1 MAYELIDDGGQKVG
15 RFELVDE
22 TPAVVK
28 AGSVLNDIPRQ
39 IGLTARYAIEGPA
52 RAAELVTEPLRY
64 VTDRLTG
71 QTGKT
76 KPLGVVASGLADSLG
91 LPTPE
96 NATERVVGDA
106 TRLGFGTMGGLGLLR
121 AGGAPAA
128 LTANPIQQVS
138 GAVGSGLAG
147 GASREAGGGPW
158 QQAAASLIGG
168 VAGSLTPGAISL
180 GANAVRNAFPKAPL
194 STADLDVR
202 IEGLLRSQG
211 VDFSQLS
218 QSAREAMRRD
228 VGAALR
234 TGDML
239 DETSVARLAAFRNA
253 GMTPTRGMI
262 SQNPVDITREQNLS
276 KIAANMGNTDAQA
289 LPMLQNRNNT
299 AMIGRLNELGAG
311 QGVTPAQAGGTV
323 NQAIFG
329 RNAANEAAEQAAW
342 NAAKASPGYR
352 MQISNEPLHAAIRAV
367 DDEALMGY
375 LPKQITDYM
384 GAFQTG
390 AQPFT
395 PQHYKN
401 LRSMLSA
408 ETAKGGNEAAAAR
421 AAINAIDRAGI
432 QPIKMGAHLDSG
444 GLPITQATAN
454 SMRAA
459 DQAPEAAVELVNAAR
474 QATAAKYGYQ
484 DSNALVRSVLADARS
499 ADPQRIAQSF
509 IVNGT
514 ADEARMVADA
524 VGPQGRT
531 VIKNAL
537 ANEIKRRALSDA
549 PDETGKVSASAL
561 NRAIRSMGDDKL
573 RVFFSAEELQ
583 GLRDLNRAAG
593 LSMSQPVGSAVNNS
607 NSGALVVGK
616 ALDALRGSSNI
627 PVIGPMVTAPLAN
640 GVSSL
645 QLSIGNRAAQN
656 VVPGLLQTQP
666 MRGAGLLGPLVV
678 PTGVVAGGLLSSSP

>member
-22 TPAVVK
+22 TPTVVK
-28 AGSVLNDIPRQ
+28 AGNALNDIPRQ
-39 IGLTARYAIEGPA
+39 LGLTARYAIEGPA
-52 RAAELVTEPLRY
+52 RAAELVTEPIRY
-64 VTDRLTG
+64 ITDRVTG

-76 KPLGVVASGLADSLG
+76 KPLGALASGLADTIG

-128 LTANPIQQVS
+128 LTANPVSQVS

-158 QQAAASLIGG
+158 QQAAASLLGG

-180 GANAVRNAFPKAPL
+180 GANAIKSAIPRSSL
-194 STADLDVR
+194 SNADLDVR

-239 DETSVARLAAFRNA
+239 DETSVARLAAFRNS
-253 GMTPTRGMI
+253 GLTPTRGMI
-262 SQNPVDITREQNLS
+262 SQNPIDITREQNLG
-276 KIAANMGNTDAQA
+276 KIAANMGNSEGQA

-329 RNAANEAAEQAAW
+329 RNAANEAAERAAW
-342 NAAKASPGYR
+342 TTARNSPGYT
-352 MQISNEPLHAAIRAV
+352 QPIYPDALSNINRALG
-367 DDEALMGY
+367 DEALMPFMSPGVSRY
-375 LPKQITDYM
+375 IEALQMNPGQ
-384 GAFQTG
+384 
-390 AQPFT
+390 FT
-395 PQHYKN
+395 PQAYAN

-408 ETAKGGNEAAAAR
+408 ELAKGGNEARAAR
-421 AAINAIDRAGI
+421 TAINALEAS
-432 QPIKMGAHLDSG
+432 PMT
-444 GLPITQATAN
+444 PITQTARDLGN
-454 SMRAA
+454 LPVTGQTAGVLRGMDR
-459 DQAPEAAVELVNAAR
+459 QASDALSAIDAAR

-524 VGPQGRT
+524 VGPQGQT

-549 PDETGKVSASAL
+549 SDETGKVSASAL
-561 NRAIRSMGDDKL
+561 NRAIKSMGPDKL
-573 RVFFSAEELQ
+573 RVFFSPEELQ
-583 GLRDLNRAAG
+583 SLRDLNRAAS

-607 NSGALVVGK
+607 NSGALLAGRVM
-616 ALDALRGSSNI
+616 DALRGSSNI
-627 PVIGPMVTAPLAN
+627 PVLGPMVTAPLAN
-640 GVSSL
+640 GISSL
-645 QLSIGNRAAQN
+645 QVSIGNRAAQN

-666 MRGAGLLGPLVV
+666 LRGGGLLGPLVV
-678 PTGVVAGGLLSSSP
+678 PTGVVAGGLLSASP